1 MKLKRISAIIA
12 AAVIAAAPCCA
23 SNGGSSGG
31 GKGNGLSIDTE
42 QIIGFFTARLNG
54 EDVQFNSSQTIK
66 AQDIEGA
73 RELVWNIWAAANSRF
88 DEEHLPV
95 PTDLAGDPK
104 TKEFDGTWKL
114 GSEDMHYYYGYK
126 GTKPAEGYPLFI
138 CLHGSGGNDHEIMA
152 NLSWAQ
158 RYDDAPS
165 LYFIPRSP
173 QGGTGC
179 RWYQPTRQQAWE
191 RVLRQAYLSGNINPD
206 RVYIFG
212 ISEGAY
218 GSQRLA
224 SFYADY
230 LAGAGPIAG
239 GEQMFWAP
247 PENCASIAFCLQT
260 GELDTWYGRK
270 LLTEKAKREWDAL
283 QQAHPGYYEHKIDL
297 QPDKAHGCTYTY
309 TTPYL
314 KQFTRNPY
322 PKYVYWENLAL
333 GNINGEGAAFRH
345 GFYNLWVKER
355 STDDSDEYVRSCYEM
370 TIEGN
375 NINLDVNVVTVKPS
389 DWTEV
394 DNENESWKMNIGEVK
409 TFEKATSGKV
419 VIYLNNDL
427 VDLSKPVTVT
437 VNGKKKFKGK
447 VKTDLKN
454 LVESCAAYFDPAR
467 LYPASIEVAIE

>member
-1 MKLKRISAIIA
+1 MKTKSLHAMFVCLLLAILPFPA
-12 AAVIAAAPCCA
+12 FANDAD
-23 SNGGSSGG
+23 
-31 GKGNGLSIDTE
+31 GNPEFIDE
-42 QIIGFFTARLNG
+42 AQIKEFFLARLNG
-54 EDVQFNSSQTIK
+54 EDIPSPVSCTLK
-66 AQDIEGA
+66 AKEVEGISD
-73 RELVWNIWAAANSRF
+73 LIWSIWAVANSQF
-88 DEEHLPV
+88 DEEQLPE
-95 PTDLAGDPK
+95 PKDLAGDPK
-104 TKEFDGTWKL
+104 TKEFDGTWRL
-114 GSEDMHYYYGYK
+114 GNEDMHFYYGFK
-126 GTKPAEGYPLFI
+126 GEKPDEGYPLFI

-158 RYDDAPS
+158 RYEDVPS

-179 RWYQPTRQQAWE
+179 RWYQPTRQQTWE
-191 RVLRQAYLSGNINPD
+191 RVLRQSYLSGNINPD

-270 LLTEKAKREWDAL
+270 LLTEKAKREWVAL

-297 QPDKAHGCTYTY
+297 QPGKAHGCTYIY

-314 KQFTRNPY
+314 KQFSRNPY
-322 PKYVYWENLAL
+322 PKYLYWENLAL

-355 STDDSDEYVRSCYEM
+355 STDDSDDYVRSCYEM

-375 NINLDVNVVTVKPS
+375 TVNLNVNVVTVKPS

-394 DNENESWKMNIGEVK
+394 NTEEESWKMNLGETK

-419 VIYLNNDL
+419 VIYLNDEL
-427 VDLSKPVTVT
+427 VDLSKPVTVN
-437 VNGKKKFKGK
+437 VNGERKFKGR
-447 VKTDLKN
+447 VKLDMKN
-454 LVESCAAYFDPAR
+454 IIESCAGYFDPQR
-467 LYPASIEVAIE
+467 LYPAAVEVTID